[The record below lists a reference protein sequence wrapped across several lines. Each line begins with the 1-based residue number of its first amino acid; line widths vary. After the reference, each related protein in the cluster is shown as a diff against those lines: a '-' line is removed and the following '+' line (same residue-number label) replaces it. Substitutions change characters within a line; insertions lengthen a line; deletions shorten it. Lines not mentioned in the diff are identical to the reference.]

1 MSPACRVLVIDDD
14 DFVRDV
20 TTMSLEDLGYRVRAT
35 GDGFEALRWLE
46 DEAFDLLVVDVK
58 MSEIDGPT
66 LYREV
71 RERWPERSARVLFVS
86 GFGET
91 DYHEPALQAVRD
103 VPLLF
108 KPFSLDDLKAAIERV
123 LTPA

>member
-1 MSPACRVLVIDDD
+1 MPPVSRVLVIDDD
-14 DFVRDV
+14 EFVRDV
-20 TTMSLEDLGYRVRAT
+20 TTMSLEDLGYQVRAT

-46 DEAFDLLVVDVK
+46 HETFDLLVVDVK

-71 RERWPERSARVLFVS
+71 QERWPDRSARVLFIS
-86 GFGET
+86 GFGEA

-123 LTPA
+123 LAPA

>member
-1 MSPACRVLVIDDD
+1 MSPASRVLVIDDD
-14 DFVRDV
+14 EFVRDV

-46 DEAFDLLVVDVK
+46 DETFDLLVVDVK

-71 RERWPERSARVLFVS
+71 QERWPERHARVLFVS

>member
-46 DEAFDLLVVDVK
+46 EEAFDLLVVDVK

-71 RERWPERSARVLFVS
+71 QERWPARGVRVLFIS

>member
-1 MSPACRVLVIDDD
+1 MSPVSRVLVIDDD

-46 DEAFDLLVVDVK
+46 DEAFDLMVVDVK

-71 RERWPERSARVLFVS
+71 QERWPKRSTRVLFIS

>member
-71 RERWPERSARVLFVS
+71 RERWPERCARVLFIS

>member
-1 MSPACRVLVIDDD
+1 MPPVSRVLVIDDD
-14 DFVRDV
+14 EFVRDV
-20 TTMSLEDLGYRVRAT
+20 TTMSLEDLGYQVRAT

-46 DEAFDLLVVDVK
+46 DETFDLLVVDVK

-71 RERWPERSARVLFVS
+71 QERWPGRSARVLFIS
-86 GFGET
+86 GFGEA

-123 LTPA
+123 LAPA